1 MRWIKRLL
9 IGVVLLLLVGVGYQ
23 QWAERHDAELY
34 PPPGRMVS
42 VGDHKLHIWCI
53 GAGTPTVLMLS
64 GGGTP
69 VLMLHA
75 AQQRIAKFTR
85 VCSYDR
91 TGLGWSDPA
100 TKPMALGDVVTD
112 LEVLLAKS
120 GIEGPLVLVPESM
133 GGLVALAYARRNL
146 DRVAGAVFVDA
157 SETKLW
163 FKALA
168 PTVPEFKAKEWQWQ
182 FGWRTGIVRLA
193 LPFAKP
199 KFVDDFPPDIQR
211 QFYTIWSRPN
221 AGYFRDFIDIAEQ
234 TPVADQLATVA
245 GSWGDRPII
254 ALRHGKVD
262 EWASPATEPGWPAA
276 QARLAA
282 LSSAGRVKIAT
293 QNSHPIA
300 EENPQL
306 VADSVREI
314 VQELRTAQEPGRAT
328 QARPLPIKSQ

>member
-1 MRWIKRLL
+1 MRWMKRVM
-9 IGVVLLLLVGVGYQ
+9 IGLVLLLLTGVLYQ
-23 QWAERHDAELY
+23 QLAERHDARHY
-34 PPPGRMVS
+34 PPPGKLIS

-53 GAGTPTVLMLS
+53 GAGKPTVLMLS

-69 VLMLHA
+69 VLMLHP

-91 TGLGWSDPA
+91 TGLGWSEPA
-100 TKPMALGDVVTD
+100 AKPMALGDAVTD
-112 LEVLLAKS
+112 LEVLLDKA

-157 SETKLW
+157 SETTLW

-168 PTVPEFKAKEWQWQ
+168 PTAPEFKAKEWQWQ

-193 LPFAKP
+193 LPFARP
-199 KFVDDFPPDIQR
+199 KFVDDFPPDVQR

-221 AGYFRDFIDIAEQ
+221 AGYFRDSIDIAEQ
-234 TPVADQLATVA
+234 TPVADRLPTVA
-245 GSWGDRPII
+245 GSWGDRPVIV
-254 ALRHGKVD
+254 LRHGKVD

-282 LSSAGRVKIAT
+282 LSSTGRVEIAT
-293 QNSHPIA
+293 SNNHPIA

-306 VADSVREI
+306 VADSVRS
-314 VQELRTAQEPGRAT
+314 VVTELRSR
-328 QARPLPIKSQ
+328 

>member
-9 IGVVLLLLVGVGYQ
+9 VGLVVLLLVGVGYQ
-23 QWAERHDAELY
+23 QWAERRDSGLY
-34 PPPGRMVS
+34 PPPGKLIS

-53 GAGTPTVLMLS
+53 GVGTPTVLMLS

-69 VLMLHA
+69 VLMLHP
-75 AQQRIAKFTR
+75 AQQKIAKFTR

-91 TGLGWSDPA
+91 TGLGWSEPA
-100 TKPMALGDVVTD
+100 TKPMALGDTVTD

-146 DRVAGAVFVDA
+146 GRVVGAVFVDA
-157 SETKLW
+157 SETELW
-163 FKALA
+163 FKAF
-168 PTVPEFKAKEWQWQ
+168 VPVDPKFKAKEWQWQ

-199 KFVDDFPPDIQR
+199 QFVDNFPPDVQQ
-211 QFYTIWSRPN
+211 QFYTIWGRPN

-234 TPVADQLATVA
+234 TPVAERSPTVP

-276 QARLAA
+276 QAKLAA
-282 LSSAGRVKIAT
+282 LSSAGRVVIAT
-293 QNSHPIA
+293 QNNHPIA

-306 VADSVREI
+306 VADSVLKI
-314 VQELRTAQEPGRAT
+314 VQKLRSNVRQGENFQPRPGPIIAQ
-328 QARPLPIKSQ
+328 